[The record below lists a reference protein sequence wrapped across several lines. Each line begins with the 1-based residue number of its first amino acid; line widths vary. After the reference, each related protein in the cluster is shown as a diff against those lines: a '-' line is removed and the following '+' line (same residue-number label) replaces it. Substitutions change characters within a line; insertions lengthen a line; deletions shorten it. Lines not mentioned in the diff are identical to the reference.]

1 MIRSGFQE
9 APMTDRPYRTLFLS
23 RRNSAR
29 SVMAAAVLNKLG
41 AGKFEAFSAAV
52 DPAEAVDP
60 HVLQLL
66 ADYPKVEARPRHFQE
81 FAAAGAADLD
91 FVFTLSDT
99 AAGEALPEWPGLPV
113 TAHWSST
120 DPILEAEGVAADWER
135 SQIFARSLAGL
146 ERRLRAF
153 VNLPFAS
160 LDRLSL
166 ASHVEAIG
174 RDQTAPN

>member
-1 MIRSGFQE
+1 
-9 APMTDRPYRTLFLS
+9 MTDRPYRTLFLS

-60 HVLQLL
+60 TVLQLL
-66 ADYPKVEARPRHFQE
+66 ADYPQVETRPRHYRE
-81 FAAAGAADLD
+81 FAAEGAADLD

-113 TAHWSST
+113 TAHWSSA
-120 DPILEAEGVAADWER
+120 DPILEAEGVTAEWER
-135 SQIFARSLAGL
+135 AQVFTRALAGL

-153 VNLPFAS
+153 VNLPFDS

-166 ASHVEAIG
+166 ARRMEEIG
-174 RDQTAPN
+174 RRDQPAPG